1 MLYIQNMQVRPWH
14 DLWAIACTRA
24 ITHTNKEK
32 EGLGTRK
39 KTCPKVKS
47 AWADFVNAKF

>member
-14 DLWAIACTRA
+14 DLRAIACTRA
-24 ITHTNKEK
+24 ITRTNKEK
-32 EGLGTRK
+32 EGLGRRK

-47 AWADFVNAKF
+47 AWADFVHAKF